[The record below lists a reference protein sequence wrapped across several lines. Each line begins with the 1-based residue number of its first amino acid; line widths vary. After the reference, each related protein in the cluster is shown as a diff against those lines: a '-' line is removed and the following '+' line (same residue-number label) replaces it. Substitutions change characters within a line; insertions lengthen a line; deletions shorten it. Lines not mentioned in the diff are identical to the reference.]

1 MHLEGHR
8 TRAAG
13 AAGGQFLRFLLV
25 GGLCTALQYL
35 VLVTAVEWGGVDALV
50 ASGTGFALSAALN
63 YLLNR
68 RYTWASQTG
77 HRIAMRRF
85 VLVVGSGLL
94 LNLLGMRLL
103 HGYLHWHY
111 MPAQVLTT
119 VVTLLWNFAW
129 HRHWTFATPG
139 LVKRGS

>member
-1 MHLEGHR
+1 MRGSF
-8 TRAAG
+8 

-35 VLVTAVEWGGVDALV
+35 VLVAGVELGGADPLL
-50 ASGTGFALSAALN
+50 ASGAGFVLSAALN

-68 RYTWASQTG
+68 RFTWASQAD
-77 HRIAMRRF
+77 HRVAITRF
-85 VLVVGSGLL
+85 ALVVASGLL

-111 MPAQVLTT
+111 VPSQVLTT
-119 VVTLLWNFAW
+119 LVTLAWNFAW
-129 HRHWTFATPG
+129 HRYWTFATSE
-139 LVKRGS
+139 RAGS